1 MILSLLRRASIFAV
15 CWWIAVEG
23 NLAVWPLALVGIG
36 GTATVSLMLLP
47 PSRTPVISLPGLLFF
62 AGFFIRQSLLGGVQV
77 ARLALQRRPRLDP
90 VLIELPLDLPPGMP
104 RLLFTA
110 TLGLMPGTLGVR
122 LGTESLHVH
131 VLDASLP
138 IGREADILS
147 GHIARLFGVS
157 R

>member
-1 MILSLLRRASIFAV
+1 MITSLIRRTTIFAV

-36 GTATVSLMLLP
+36 GATAVSLRLLP
-47 PSRTPVISLPGLLFF
+47 PSATPALSLRGLLLFT
-62 AGFFIRQSLLGGVQV
+62 GFFVRQSLFGGLQV
-77 ARLALQRRPRLDP
+77 ARLALQRRPCLDP
-90 VLIELPLDLPPGMP
+90 ALIELPLTLPPGLP

-122 LGTESLHVH
+122 LGTTSLHVH

-147 GHIARLFGVS
+147 GHIARLFGVP